1 MLLNLLNLF
10 SLIIALFK
18 KIYLMNE
25 ELERLRQCP
34 SNEMSMMNTTIFPY
48 RTTTDDSSIYS
59 ETTTDDSSFYSEA
72 ATFYSIFQT
81 AASELFTNFLPE
93 MTTSTILTQT
103 ITQCHLILVNCS
115 KLSKNVTTKMVTSLL
130 LVNFTST
137 IFPEIMLQSSTTTA
151 DVFNTTMY
159 PTSEFDVFN
168 TTDWYDRNITTN
180 INFMRSTANNFENA
194 TDGAVI
200 ELSTSLNDDYS
211 YYDDNPDL
219 RRKRYV
225 ISFEESESDSDYP
238 SHEDKSDYYP
248 EYKEDSELTTEN
260 EKKSNDVIY
269 MESNSLDDVNNIT
282 QFISTTVASFLEN
295 TTFTSAVDLLNESY
309 VSEKWN
315 EYLTTTDFFN
325 DTFETISTTT
335 DDYIEADED
344 EKCYETVCDND
355 STTASNQRNDAPMEM
370 RISEA
375 TTFPSITSTQILLE
389 SNESLSKA
397 VAALPKQ
404 KCVPFL
410 RNRADNIT
418 GIPPEY
424 VGKELSRTIN
434 KMNEKDQMELR
445 DLCWETLFGQELV
458 KLTVL
463 DLIFTIFTT
472 FFMDFF
478 RALFVRFMN
487 KCWCWDLEK
496 KWPKVMNLL
505 GIGEFEAFFYQL

>member
-34 SNEMSMMNTTIFPY
+34 SNEMSVMNTTIFPY
-48 RTTTDDSSIYS
+48 R
-59 ETTTDDSSFYSEA
+59 TTTDDSSFYSEA

-81 AASELFTNFLPE
+81 ATSDLFTNFLPE
-93 MTTSTILTQT
+93 ITTSTILTQT
-103 ITQCHLILVNCS
+103 IAPCYRILVNCS
-115 KLSKNVTTKMVTSLL
+115 NLSKNFTTKMVTSLL
-130 LVNFTST
+130 LLNFTST

-151 DVFNTTMY
+151 DVFNTTIY

-180 INFMRSTANNFENA
+180 INFMHSSANNFENA
-194 TDGAVI
+194 TDGTVI
-200 ELSTSLNDDYS
+200 ELSTPLNDDYS
-211 YYDDNPDL
+211 YYDDNQDL
-219 RRKRYV
+219 RRKRHV
-225 ISFEESESDSDYP
+225 ISFEGSESDSDYP
-238 SHEDKSDYYP
+238 SDEDKSDYYP
-248 EYKEDSELTTEN
+248 EYKDDSELTTEN
-260 EKKSNDVIY
+260 GKNSNDVIY

-282 QFISTTVASFLEN
+282 QFIATTVASFLEN
-295 TTFTSAVDLLNESY
+295 TTFTSTVDLLNESY
-309 VSEKWN
+309 VSELWT

-325 DTFETISTTT
+325 DTSETISTTT
-335 DDYIEADED
+335 DDYIEEGED
-344 EKCYETVCDND
+344 EKCYEIVCDND
-355 STTASNQRNDAPMEM
+355 STTTPYQRNDAPMEM
-370 RISEA
+370 RIPEV
-375 TTFPSITSTQILLE
+375 TTFPSIIPTQILLE
-389 SNESLSKA
+389 SNASLSKA
-397 VAALPKQ
+397 VTALSKQ

-463 DLIFTIFTT
+463 DLIFTIITT

-505 GIGEFEAFFYQL
+505 GIEAFQVIFSFGTD